1 MKRLLFL
8 TLFLITLF
16 ILQSCGNK
24 GVQTTENKLNIEK
37 IIEFNEGVNPDYFTV
52 TTIKGKQIN
61 SKDYLGKNL
70 VLHIG
75 DAGFEGKMSEG
86 FNELFNKYKNNNKVA
101 FLTIID
107 GDEDDNLQEFLS
119 KYNTEADFID
129 NRRKAGKKQLRHNV
143 GCHPATFLINNKGKV
158 IYAGCGGYGFADEYL
173 YKLDSLIF

>member
-1 MKRLLFL
+1 MKRLIIL
-8 TLFLITLF
+8 LFLINAL
-16 ILQSCGNK
+16 ISCNNNSNK
-24 GVQTTENKLNIEK
+24 GVETTDNKLKIEK
-37 IIEFNEGVNPDYFTV
+37 IIEFSEGVNPDYFMV

-70 VLHIG
+70 VLYIG
-75 DAGFEGKMSEG
+75 DADFEGKMSEG

-129 NRRKAGKKQLRHNV
+129 NRQKAGKKQLRHNV

>member
-1 MKRLLFL
+1 MKRLIVLLFL
-8 TLFLITLF
+8 MNALI
-16 ILQSCGNK
+16 SCKNNSNK
-24 GVQTTENKLNIEK
+24 GVQTTENKFNIEK
-37 IIEFNEGVNPDYFTV
+37 IIEFNEGVNPDYFMV

-70 VLHIG
+70 VLYIG

-86 FNELFNKYKNNNKVA
+86 FDELFNKYKNNNKVA

-107 GDEDDNLQEFLS
+107 GDEDDNLQDFLS

-129 NRRKAGKKQLRHNV
+129 NRRKAGKKQLKHNI

-173 YKLDSLIF
+173 HKLDSLIL

>member
-1 MKRLLFL
+1 MKRLIVLLFL
-8 TLFLITLF
+8 MNALI
-16 ILQSCGNK
+16 SCKNNSNK
-24 GVQTTENKLNIEK
+24 EFQTTEDKLNIEK
-37 IIEFNEGVNPDYFTV
+37 TTEFNEGINPDYFMV
-52 TTIKGKQIN
+52 TTIRGKQIN

-70 VLHIG
+70 VLYIG

-107 GDEDDNLQEFLS
+107 GDEDDNLQYFLS

-129 NRRKAGKKQLRHNV
+129 NRRNAGKKQLRHNV
-143 GCHPATFLINNKGKV
+143 GCHPATFLINNDGKV

-173 YKLDSLIF
+173 HKLDSLIL

>member
-1 MKRLLFL
+1 MKKLLFL

-24 GVQTTENKLNIEK
+24 GVQTTENKLNTQK
-37 IIEFNEGVNPDYFTV
+37 IIEFNEGVNPDYFTA

-70 VLHIG
+70 VLYIG

-86 FNELFNKYKNNNKVA
+86 FNELFNKYKNNNKVV

-119 KYNTEADFID
+119 KY
-129 NRRKAGKKQLRHNV
+129 K
-143 GCHPATFLINNKGKV
+143 
-158 IYAGCGGYGFADEYL
+158 
-173 YKLDSLIF
+173 